1 MIDWKK
7 ALVIFSILSSIKQD
21 RTLEAAC
28 PRLVFT
34 SCCQIIAIG
43 GGSYPRRASK
53 VRAYMYI
60 LRYVQGEGGGSN
72 LAYPG

>member
-1 MIDWKK
+1 MFDWKK

-43 GGSYPRRASK
+43 GELVIQGGP
-53 VRAYMYI
+53 V
-60 LRYVQGEGGGSN
+60 RYVHICIYLGTYRRRGRV
-72 LAYPG
+72 